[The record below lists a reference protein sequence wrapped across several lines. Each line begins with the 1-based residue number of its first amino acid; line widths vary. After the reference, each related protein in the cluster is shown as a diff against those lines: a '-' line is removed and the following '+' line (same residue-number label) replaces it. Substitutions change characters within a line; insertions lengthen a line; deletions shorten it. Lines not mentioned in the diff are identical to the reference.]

1 VRSAR
6 LLALLLRLQ
15 RTGPATAA
23 TLAAELEVSERT
35 IYRDVSL
42 LQQAGIPLWTEPGT
56 GGGIRLVEGW
66 RSPVDGFTA
75 SETVALTLG
84 RAGAA
89 DLGLGAVL
97 TAARSKLR
105 SALPEPARGEL
116 ERVTDRFLLDAPG
129 WFHDADPSDQLATI
143 ARAVWDGARLDVRYG
158 SRRPASRRLDPLGLV
173 LKAGT
178 WYLVAAHRR
187 QPRTYRVSRIG
198 TATRRPEASWR
209 PPGFDLAAWWE
220 ASAAEFDASI
230 RPLRARL
237 RVDTGS
243 VRQLVRVVPGPVTR
257 AAVAEA
263 RPVADGRVEVDL
275 PLEPLDVAV
284 TQLSGVPGVEVLD
297 PPDLR
302 AALAAR
308 GRDLVERN
316 GGRHDVPAGPPAGV
330 AGSVGHPGEAGRP
343 GDTVTP

>member
-1 VRSAR
+1 MRSAR

-42 LQQAGIPLWTEPGT
+42 LQAAGVPLWTEPGA

-84 RAGAA
+84 STGAA

-116 ERVTDRFLLDAPG
+116 ERVDGRFLLDAPG
-129 WFHDADPSDQLATI
+129 WFHDGDRSDHLATVSG
-143 ARAVWDGARLDVRYG
+143 AVWDGIRLDVRYG
-158 SRRPASRRLDPLGLV
+158 TRRPAARRLDPLGLV

-187 QPRTYRVSRIG
+187 QPRTYRVSRI
-198 TATRRPEASWR
+198 TAATPRPAEPAWR
-209 PPGFDLAAWWE
+209 PRGFDLAAWWD

-230 RPLRARL
+230 RPLQARL
-237 RVDTGS
+237 RLASGAL
-243 VRQLVRVVPGPVTR
+243 RQLVRVVPGPVTR
-257 AAVAEA
+257 AAVTAA
-263 RPVADGRVEVDL
+263 RPVDGDRVEVDL
-275 PLEPLDVAV
+275 PLEPLEVAL
-284 TQLSGVPGVEVLD
+284 TQLSGVPGVEVVA
-297 PPDLR
+297 PGELR

-308 GRDLVERN
+308 GRELARRN
-316 GGRHDVPAGPPAGV
+316 A
-330 AGSVGHPGEAGRP
+330 
-343 GDTVTP
+343 

>member
-1 VRSAR
+1 MTPVTPDRSAGRSLTGPVRSGGYRRAVRSAR

-23 TLAAELEVSERT
+23 TLATELEVSERT

-42 LQQAGIPLWTEPGT
+42 LQAAGVPLWTEPGT

-84 RAGAA
+84 SAGAA

-105 SALPEPARGEL
+105 SALPEPARSEL
-116 ERVTDRFLLDAPG
+116 ERVSDRFLLDAPG
-129 WFHDADPSDQLATI
+129 WFHDADPSELLATI
-143 ARAVWDGARLDVRYG
+143 ARAVWDGTRLDVRYG
-158 SRRPASRRLDPLGLV
+158 TRRPAARRLDPLGLV

-187 QPRTYRVSRIG
+187 EPRTYRVSRIG
-198 TATRRPEASWR
+198 AATPLPDAAWR
-209 PPGFDLAAWWE
+209 PADFDLGTWWE

-237 RVDTGS
+237 RVHTGS
-243 VRQLVRVVPGPVTR
+243 LRQLVRVVPGPVTR
-257 AAVAEA
+257 AAVAAA
-263 RPVADGRVEVDL
+263 RPAGQEHVEVDL
-275 PLEPLDVAV
+275 PLEPLEVAV
-284 TQLSGVPGVEVLD
+284 TQLSGVPGVEVLE
-297 PPDLR
+297 PTDLR

-308 GRDLVERN
+308 GRELARLN
-316 GGRHDVPAGPPAGV
+316 A
-330 AGSVGHPGEAGRP
+330 
-343 GDTVTP
+343 

>member
-1 VRSAR
+1 MRSAR

-23 TLAAELEVSERT
+23 TLADELEVSERT

-42 LQQAGIPLWTEPGT
+42 LQSAGVPLWTESGA
-56 GGGIRLVEGW
+56 GGGIRLLDGW

-84 RAGAA
+84 SAGAA

-105 SALPEPARGEL
+105 SALPEPARRDL
-116 ERVTDRFLLDAPG
+116 ERVDGRFLLDAPG
-129 WFHDADPSDQLATI
+129 WFHDADPTDQLATV
-143 ARAVWDGARLDVRYG
+143 AAAVWDGTRLDVRYG
-158 SRRPASRRLDPLGLV
+158 GRRAAARRLDPLGLV

-187 QPRTYRVSRIG
+187 QPRTYRVSRIASA
-198 TATRRPEASWR
+198 TARPEPAWR
-209 PPGFDLAAWWE
+209 PPGFDLATWWE

-230 RPLRARL
+230 RPLPARL
-237 RVDTGS
+237 RLAAS
-243 VRQLVRVVPGPVTR
+243 SLRQLVRVVPGPVTR
-257 AAVAEA
+257 AAVAAA
-263 RPVADGRVEVDL
+263 RPVDGGRVEVDL
-275 PLEPLDVAV
+275 PLEPLEVAV
-284 TQLSGVPGVEVLD
+284 TQLSGVPGVEVVT
-297 PPDLR
+297 PADLR

-308 GRDLVERN
+308 GRDLERHN
-316 GGRHDVPAGPPAGV
+316 G
-330 AGSVGHPGEAGRP
+330 
-343 GDTVTP
+343 